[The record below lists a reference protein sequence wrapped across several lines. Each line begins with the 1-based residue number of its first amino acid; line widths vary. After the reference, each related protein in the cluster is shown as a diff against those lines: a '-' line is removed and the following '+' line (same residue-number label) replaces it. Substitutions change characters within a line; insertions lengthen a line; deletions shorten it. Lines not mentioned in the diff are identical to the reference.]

1 MAFTMSLGDSSSGTM
16 ANWGFMLLILA
27 IFLFFT
33 GLWRKVG
40 ESWNQFFASSMWQQT
55 IGNIKATWQSV
66 PAQAIPEGAPPK

>member
-1 MAFTMSLGDSSSGTM
+1 M

-40 ESWNQFFASSMWQQT
+40 DSWNKFFGSSMWQQT

-66 PAQAIPEGAPPK
+66 PAQSIPEGAPPK